1 MRRATQNM
9 LYHLLPVV
17 FWLLAVGGTLVPVV
31 LNFTPYTLHL
41 TPNYYWGYLVTA
53 IVLTV
58 IVIIGRIK
66 RHTNSVE
73 ECLQMALLLGIAS
86 YWLPTVLF
94 LTIPVW
100 AYLIYRNLFS
110 LRAFMATLIGY
121 ATIAT
126 WAAVGVSLEWIAN
139 PWASFFAKENALG
152 WIPLGAIL
160 LAWLASTI
168 ARQILRVR

>member
-1 MRRATQNM
+1 MKRHTQVI

-17 FWLLAVGGTLVPVV
+17 FWLLAIGGSLVP
-31 LNFTPYTLHL
+31 LFLGGMPS
-41 TPNYYWGYLVTA
+41 NYWWGYLVTA

-66 RHTNSVE
+66 RHTNSIE
-73 ECLQMALLLGIAS
+73 ECLQVAFLLGIAS

-121 ATIAT
+121 ATVAT
-126 WAAVGVSLEWIAN
+126 WAAVMVALEWIAN